1 MNAHDNDSSSSDDE
15 ENFVLRVPGVDI
27 ETEIDNLI
35 NMDPIA
41 RKANGKKS
49 KVTLEDLKRMAK
61 HLQIPRTQAKGALV
75 DAILSRRE
83 SNRNIEAIRGEELS
97 GGTHRKDK
105 NTYIRYPNFLM
116 SYPDALQRSSALANR
131 MQLQFGETADKQ
143 PIFIETA
150 ALFNDRNM
158 NSGGLVIQHEVFD
171 RKDIN
176 LEVVGP

>member
-83 SNRNIEAIRGEELS
+83 SNRNIEAIRGEELDS
-97 GGTHRKDK
+97 KSK
-105 NTYIRYPNFLM
+105 IAFCVP
-116 SYPDALQRSSALANR
+116 
-131 MQLQFGETADKQ
+131 
-143 PIFIETA
+143 
-150 ALFNDRNM
+150 
-158 NSGGLVIQHEVFD
+158 
-171 RKDIN
+171 
-176 LEVVGP
+176 